1 MEQCLV
7 YLYLASQIFV
17 FTLYIPQ
24 IKTVLKSKAADAIN
38 VPAQF
43 AFFFIGGIA
52 ALYMLLVNHDKLAFA
67 IICIHIVLGNLTTAL
82 IALKKQRKE

>member
-1 MEQCLV
+1 MEQCLI
-7 YLYLASQIFV
+7 YLYLISQILV
-17 FTLYIPQ
+17 FILYIPQ
-24 IKTVLKSKAADAIN
+24 IKTIIRSDTADAIN

-82 IALKKQRKE
+82 LALKKQRKE